1 MNNSV
6 RFKSTI
12 KMSFRNLNVI
22 LIVFVISAFFFSDL
36 TIADEKNED
45 EIRITLFKTYDDFA
59 QRDTFKAKQHIIF
72 YVLWNVPENVVFN
85 GKVILSVEGEQVDG
99 GKWEITEKKALRDEL
114 PSHHWGWDCFAKIP
128 KAAKPGSVGTA
139 TVELSI
145 EGYKTAKEVLTFH
158 IEK

>member
-1 MNNSV
+1 ML
-6 RFKSTI
+6 
-12 KMSFRNLNVI
+12 FRKLNVI
-22 LIVFVISAFFFSDL
+22 LIVFVVSALFISDL

-59 QRDTFKAKQHIIF
+59 QRDTFKAKQPIIF
-72 YVLWNVPENVVFN
+72 YVLWNVPENAVFN

-99 GKWEITEKKALRDEL
+99 GKWEIKEKKDLRDEL
-114 PSHHWGWDCFAKIP
+114 PSHHWGWDCFGKIP
-128 KAAKPGSVGTA
+128 KTAKPGSVGTA

-145 EGYKTAKEVLTFH
+145 EGYETAKEVLTFH